1 MNDTYHDEIYK
12 TIMEETSLILVLV
25 IAEGC
30 WENDTALEVLLKP
43 RIEEVKTPV
52 RVLRVCFD
60 DHKMPWPRPLTEA
73 LYYFAPK
80 RTNPLFL
87 RSGKEA
93 VDRFFDDVEVAEK
106 MMSGLSYNE
115 AIFDEDQLKLIE
127 ETEQILLEEDKNKS
141 KYPSRMNIV
150 RNLGKD
156 IWKSAKYIGK
166 RLPLLTSKDL
176 AIERYTICEQCP
188 NLTEEGRCIECGCF
202 MKKKVNLAASSCPIC
217 KWDSTN

>member
-1 MNDTYHDEIYK
+1 MESYHDDVYK
-12 TIMEETSLILVLV
+12 TIMEETSLILILV
-25 IAEGC
+25 MAEGC
-30 WENDTALEVLLKP
+30 MENDTAMEILLKP
-43 RIEEVKTPV
+43 LVEKAKTSV
-52 RVLRVCFD
+52 RVLRLCFD
-60 DHKMPWPRPLTEA
+60 DHNMPWPRPLTEA

-87 RSGKEA
+87 RTGKEA
-93 VDRFFDDVEVAEK
+93 IDRFFDDLEVAKK
-106 MMSGLSYNE
+106 MMSGMSYDE
-115 AIFDEDQLKLIE
+115 AIFNEEELELIK

-166 RLPLLTSKDL
+166 RLPVLVSKDVVV
-176 AIERYTICEQCP
+176 ERYSICEQCP
-188 NLTEEGRCIECGCF
+188 NLTEVGRCTECGCF
-202 MKKKVNLAASSCPIC
+202 MKKKVNLAASSCPIG